1 MNAQKLFFSEEDDRF
16 LQHLEFRAELTDLAF
31 VAVALADGP
40 VQKPFEIIELL
51 LDGLFLQT
59 FVNAQES
66 DETVEPGLVEVGV
79 FEALVESLHV
89 VGEGGPALH
98 RADGPGAVD
107 AFLADEFLQV
117 VEDVLFAGCRDA
129 RRVPSY

>member
-1 MNAQKLFFSEEDDRF
+1 MNAQKLFLGEEDDR
-16 LQHLEFRAELTDLAF
+16 LLKDLEFRAELADLAF

-40 VQKPFEIIELL
+40 VQEPFEVVELL
-51 LDGLFLQT
+51 LDGLFLHA
-59 FVNAQES
+59 FVNSQEA
-66 DETVEPGLVEVGV
+66 DEAVESGLVEVGV

-98 RADGPGAVD
+98 RADGPCAVD

-117 VEDVLFAGCRDA
+117 VEDVLFARCRDA